1 MAFEFIDPR
10 STPRTE
16 LRSRGELPHL
26 YKEGGSYFV
35 TFRLLDAVET
45 KMKKGS
51 QDGCTTTKPRS
62 NQDGCTTTAI
72 KGHYCGAGF
81 QPAFSGSQDGG
92 ATTPQKKQRLSPQR
106 EAMLIAQETE
116 PPLRLGSCALARAEI
131 AELVQRALKHFHDQR
146 YYLSAWCVMPNHVH
160 AVVTPIDGWELSA
173 ILHSW
178 KSFTANEANKI
189 LKREGTFWERESFD
203 HLIRTFDHF
212 EAFVLYVEN
221 NPVEARLCR
230 APEDWPWSSAHL
242 RKNAARTAAPQR
254 KDV

>member
-1 MAFEFIDPR
+1 MTFEFIDPR

-45 KMKKGS
+45 KKKKCS
-51 QDGCTTTKPRS
+51 QDGCTTTGPHTHSRRD
-62 NQDGCTTTAI
+62 N
-72 KGHYCGAGF
+72 
-81 QPAFSGSQDGG
+81 G
-92 ATTPQKKQRLSPQR
+92 ATTHTTSRQKKQTLSPER
-106 EAMLIAQETE
+106 EAMLTAQETE

-131 AELVQRALKHFHDQR
+131 AELVQRALRHFHDQR
-146 YYLSAWCVMPNHVH
+146 YYLSAWCVMPNHMH
-160 AVVTPIDGWELSA
+160 AVVTPTDGWELSA

-189 LKREGTFWERESFD
+189 LKREGAFWERESFD
-203 HLIRTFDHF
+203 HLIRTFAHF
-212 EAFVLYVEN
+212 EAFVHYIEN
-221 NPVEARLCR
+221 NPVEARLCQ

-242 RKNAARTAAPQR
+242 RKKVAGTAAPY
-254 KDV
+254 

>member
-16 LRSRGELPHL
+16 PRSRGELPHL

-45 KMKKGS
+45 KAKTCS
-51 QDGCTTTKPRS
+51 QDGCTTTGRHS
-62 NQDGCTTTAI
+62 S
-72 KGHYCGAGF
+72 CGAGF
-81 QPAFSGSQDGG
+81 QPAFSCSQDGCT
-92 ATTPQKKQRLSPQR
+92 TTPQKKQRLSPKR
-106 EAMLIAQETE
+106 EAILTAQETE
-116 PPLRLGSCALARAEI
+116 PPLRLGSCALARTEV
-131 AELVQRALKHFHDQR
+131 AELVQGALRHFHDQR

-160 AVVTPIDGWELSA
+160 VVVTPIDGWELSA

-178 KSFTANEANKI
+178 KSFTANEANRI
-189 LKREGTFWERESFD
+189 LKRQGTLWERESFD

-212 EAFVLYVEN
+212 EAFVHYVEN

-242 RKNAARTAAPQR
+242 RKNAAKMAAPQQ